1 MAEAKILTDLKKGL
15 KDEIQLNH
23 DIRYEG
29 LYKISKILSKMKM
42 FNKDYKT
49 IVGCAKDMEDAIF
62 KKTLGIISNIESD
75 KFIDCYSDELRHI
88 LVNFASTSHVGNK
101 DLEGLLKVNSLA
113 DICKMSFGDL
123 YPSLWKPVFDDMRKQ
138 EESKERSAND
148 TGIKCRRCGSQDLL
162 ISQSQTRSADEGST
176 IMITCNNC
184 GNVKK
189 TGG

>member
-15 KDEIQLNH
+15 KDEIKLNH

-29 LYKISKILSKMKM
+29 IYKISKILSRMKN
-42 FNKDYKT
+42 FNKDLKT
-49 IVGCAKDMEDAIF
+49 IVACAKDMEDAIF
-62 KKTLGIISNIESD
+62 NKTLRTTPNIESD
-75 KFIDCYSDELRHI
+75 QFIDCYSDELRHI
-88 LVNFASTSHVGNK
+88 LVNFDSASHVGNK

-123 YPSLWKPVFDDMRKQ
+123 YPTLWEPVFDEMRKQ
-138 EESKERSAND
+138 EESMERSAND

-176 IMITCNNC
+176 IMTTCNNC